1 MNTVPVNTRLRR
13 LAGKNLAGEN
23 NEGFVALALVVL
35 FAGVGLTHP
44 GFWNMVTV
52 FSVIHNSFEILLFAL
67 GFFLVLLTGGIDVSF
82 DAIGIFVGYSV
93 ALMAFNGVFNGDAA
107 TTIGLAVGIG
117 AGLGAVNALA
127 AAVLRLPVLIV
138 TLGTRGLL
146 WGVMLTWIGSN
157 YVPSMPGWLGNLNN
171 WNLVYAHSAG
181 QSAGLNVLVI
191 PVAVLCVLTAA
202 FLRRTMTG
210 RGFYAIGGSAE
221 AARRVGFPVVRIRAL
236 AFVLAGVFAAL
247 AGIVHVGLI
256 NEANPQDL
264 VGNELVV
271 IAAVVVGGA
280 SIFGGKGSV
289 TGTVLGVLLI
299 ELINSS
305 LITLGVP
312 SAWDNVAIGALILLA
327 ASFQL
332 AGRSPGPVG
341 RTRAADRTGEA
352 GFQAGTR

>member
-1 MNTVPVNTRLRR
+1 MNTATAMRAR
-13 LAGKNLAGEN
+13 LAGEN
-23 NEGFVALALVVL
+23 NEGLVALALVAL
-35 FAGVGLTHP
+35 FVAVGLAHP
-44 GFWNMVTV
+44 GFWSLVTV
-52 FSVIHNSFEILLFAL
+52 FSVIHNSFETLLFAL

-82 DAIGIFVGYSV
+82 DAIGIFTGYSV
-93 ALMAFNGVFNGDAA
+93 ALMASNGVFNGEAVIA
-107 TTIGLAVGIG
+107 VGLAIGLGLS
-117 AGLGAVNALA
+117 LGAVNALA

-138 TLGTRGLL
+138 TLGTRGLF
-146 WGVMLTWIGSN
+146 WGVMLTWIGSD

-171 WNLVYAHSAG
+171 WNIVSAHSAG
-181 QSAGLNVLVI
+181 QAAGLNALVI
-191 PVAVLCVLTAA
+191 PVAVICVLIAL

-210 RGFYAIGGSAE
+210 RGFYAVGGSPE
-221 AARRVGFPVVRIRAL
+221 AARRAGFPVVWTRAL
-236 AFVLAGVFAAL
+236 AFLLAGVFAAL
-247 AGIVHVGLI
+247 AGLVHVGLI

-312 SAWDNVAIGALILLA
+312 SAWDNVAIGALILLGA
-327 ASFQL
+327 AFQL
-332 AGRSPGPVG
+332 VG
-341 RTRAADRTGEA
+341 RKPARVLLPA
-352 GFQAGTR
+352 GVR